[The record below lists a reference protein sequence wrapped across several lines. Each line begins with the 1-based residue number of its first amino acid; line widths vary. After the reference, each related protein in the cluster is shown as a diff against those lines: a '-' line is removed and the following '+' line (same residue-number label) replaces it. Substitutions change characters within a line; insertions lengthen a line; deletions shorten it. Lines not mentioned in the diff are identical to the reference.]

1 MRMYPFRRVVRN
13 MEDHGHLLHS
23 GGVHRRMA
31 FSIVSL
37 AKYLILRS
45 ATRQLFLSTHILD
58 FERKSCFSNP
68 HPFLSAARRNYI
80 CFVLSNLL
88 ATNFPLETQYT
99 CMEYRI
105 LLFHSSFDMGSTF
118 SGDPFPGSRCP
129 LQNTA
134 RYPCPQLSFQITTF
148 DSIMAAVT
156 RTLGGSFRS
165 GTGPSPSSSFR
176 SSPLHGRHDF
186 LIYIHQPHPRVRQS
200 NYKIPKY
207 VCLIS

>member
-1 MRMYPFRRVVRN
+1 M
-13 MEDHGHLLHS
+13 
-23 GGVHRRMA
+23 
-31 FSIVSL
+31 
-37 AKYLILRS
+37 LR
-45 ATRQLFLSTHILD
+45 
-58 FERKSCFSNP
+58 
-68 HPFLSAARRNYI
+68 
-80 CFVLSNLL
+80 FVQFISYK
-88 ATNFPLETQYT
+88 FPLGTTIYLHG
-99 CMEYRI
+99 I
-105 LLFHSSFDMGSTF
+105 SNIIIHSSFDMGSTF